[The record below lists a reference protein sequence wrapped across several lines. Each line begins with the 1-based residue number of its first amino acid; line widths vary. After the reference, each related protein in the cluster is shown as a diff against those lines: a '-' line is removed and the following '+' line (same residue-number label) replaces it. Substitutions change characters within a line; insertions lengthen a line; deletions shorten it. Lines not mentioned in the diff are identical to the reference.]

1 MENFLLSLSATLQV
15 TAPVF
20 IIVFLGVIFRRIQ
33 WLDDH
38 FVKIASALV
47 FRVTLPTLVFLNISK
62 TDLRES
68 LDVEVLLYASVVTLI
83 GFAFLIW
90 LARQIIS
97 EKADRGVFIQGAFR
111 GNQGVIGMALVA
123 NQFGEAGMPMASIL
137 LGCLIII
144 YNILSVIALSMSM
157 PGRAE
162 AGWRPILLDI
172 VKNPLILS
180 VVAAIP
186 VSLLNIELP
195 QVLLKTGEYFSGVT
209 LPLALLCIGAS
220 LSLKA
225 LRASSVASWSATV
238 MKLAILP
245 VIMTFGAWALG
256 WTGQTLGILFLYF
269 ASPTAAG
276 SFVMVKAM
284 GGNDKLAANIV
295 ALTTVGATLT
305 ITFGV
310 FILHWLQLV

>member
-1 MENFLLSLSATLQV
+1 MENFFHSLSLTLQV

-20 IIVFLGVIFRRIQ
+20 ILVFLGILFRRLN

-38 FVKIASALV
+38 FVKVASGLV

-62 TDLRES
+62 TDLRQS
-68 LDVEVLLYASVVTLI
+68 LDPGVLLYASIATLI
-83 GFAFLIW
+83 GFFFLIW
-90 LARQIIS
+90 LAKKIIYPK
-97 EKADRGVFIQGAFR
+97 EDRGVFIQGSFR
-111 GNQGVIGMALVA
+111 GNQGIIGLALAA
-123 NQFGEAGMPMASIL
+123 NQFGEAGLPLASIL

-144 YNILSVIALSMSM
+144 YNILSVIALNMSM

-162 AGWRPILLDI
+162 AGWRPILIDI
-172 VKNPLILS
+172 AKNPLIFS

-195 QVLLKTGEYFSGVT
+195 EIVLKTGHYFSGLT

-220 LSLKA
+220 LSLKS
-225 LRASSVASWSATV
+225 LRASSIASWNATA

-245 VIMTFGAWALG
+245 LIMTFGAWLLG

-295 ALTTVGATLT
+295 ALTTVGSTLS
-305 ITFGV
+305 ITLGV
-310 FILHWLQLV
+310 FLLHWLKLV

>member
-1 MENFLLSLSATLQV
+1 MDNFLHSLSATLHV

-20 IIVFLGVIFRRIQ
+20 IIVFLGIIFRRIN
-33 WLDDH
+33 WLDEH
-38 FVKIASALV
+38 FVKVASALV

-68 LDVEVLLYASVVTLI
+68 LDPGVIIYACTATLI
-83 GFAFLIW
+83 SFFFLIW
-90 LARQIIS
+90 MARKIIQD
-97 EKADRGVFIQGAFR
+97 KTDHGVFIQGSFR

-123 NQFGEAGMPMASIL
+123 NQFGAPGMPLASIL
-137 LGCLIII
+137 LGSLIII
-144 YNILSVIALSMSM
+144 YNILSVIALSMSL
-157 PGRAE
+157 PGRAD
-162 AGWRPILLDI
+162 AGWKPVLKEIL
-172 VKNPLILS
+172 KNPLILS

-186 VSLLNIELP
+186 VSLLKIELP
-195 QVLLKTGEYFSGVT
+195 AVVLKTGEYFSGVT

-225 LRASSVASWSATV
+225 LRASSLASWSATL
-238 MKLAILP
+238 MKLLILP
-245 VIMTFGAWALG
+245 VIMTLGAIALG

-295 ALTTVGATLT
+295 ALTTAASTLT
-305 ITFGV
+305 ITLGV
-310 FILHWLQLV
+310 FLLHWQGLV

>member
-1 MENFLLSLSATLQV
+1 MDGFFQALSTTLQV

-20 IIVFLGVIFRRIQ
+20 LIVFLGVLFRYWQ

-38 FVKIASALV
+38 FVKTASTLV

-62 TDLRES
+62 TNLREN
-68 LDVEVLLYASVVTLI
+68 LDPEVLYYASGVTLLS
-83 GFAFLIW
+83 FVFLLW
-90 LARQIIS
+90 LAKQLIQ
-97 EKADRGVFIQGAFR
+97 EKADRGVFIQGSFR
-111 GNQGVIGMALVA
+111 GNQGIIGMALVA
-123 NQFGEAGMPMASIL
+123 NQFGESGMPLASIL

-144 YNILSVIALSMSM
+144 YNILSVIALNMSM
-157 PGRAE
+157 PDRAV
-162 AGWRPILLDI
+162 AGWRPIVKDI
-172 VKNPLILS
+172 VKNPLILA
-180 VVAAIP
+180 VVSAIP
-186 VSLLNIELP
+186 VSLLGWQLP
-195 QVLLKTGEYFSGVT
+195 AALLKTGQYFSGLT

-225 LRASSVASWSATV
+225 LRESSLASWGATW
-238 MKLAILP
+238 MKLLILP
-245 VIMTFGAWALG
+245 VLMSAGAWAMG

-295 ALTTVGATLT
+295 ALTTVGSTLT
-305 ITFGV
+305 ITAGV
-310 FILHWLQLV
+310 FFLHWLQLV

>member
-1 MENFLLSLSATLQV
+1 MDGFVHSLSVTLQV

-20 IIVFLGVIFRRIQ
+20 IIVFLGVVFRRIQ

-38 FVKIASALV
+38 FVKVASALV

-68 LDVEVLLYASVVTLI
+68 LDPGVLIYASVVTLI
-83 GFAFLIW
+83 GFVFLIW
-90 LARQIIS
+90 MARKIIR
-97 EKADRGVFIQGAFR
+97 EKEDHGVFIQGAFR

-123 NQFGEAGMPMASIL
+123 NQFGVSGMPLASIL

-144 YNILSVIALSMSM
+144 YNILSVIALNMSL

-162 AGWRPILLDI
+162 AGWKPIIKDI
-172 VKNPLILS
+172 VRNPLILS
-180 VVAAIP
+180 VVVAIP
-186 VSLLNIELP
+186 VSLMEVQLP
-195 QVLLKTGEYFSGVT
+195 TVLLKTGEYFSGVT

-225 LRASSVASWSATV
+225 LRASSVASWGATV
-238 MKLAILP
+238 MKLTVLPIL
-245 VIMTFGAWALG
+245 MTAGALAMG

-295 ALTTVGATLT
+295 ALTTVGSTLS
-305 ITFGV
+305 ITLGV
-310 FILHWLQLV
+310 FLLHWYGLV